1 MIIEGTKAADTL
13 RGDAQDN
20 IIFGGAGRDRLY
32 GEDGND
38 ILIGGT
44 GNDFLNGGNGI
55 DTADYSQASRGI
67 IANLSKGNVLSPL
80 YGTTLHKPKIMP
92 LGDSI
97 TAGEHTIDPT
107 PGTYRIQL
115 EKNFSTDGLR
125 VDFVG
130 SRSNGPNSLG
140 DKDHEGHGGWKIDEI
155 TGLVDDGLLKT
166 YRPDVA
172 LLMIGT
178 NNLGRDTVRK
188 AHARLSHLIDKITG
202 HSPKTELLVSSIAPV
217 DPSVRGENRANKGRQ
232 FNALIPDLVDDK
244 VAQGKKVTFVDVGGS
259 LTVKDLVSDGVHP
272 NAKGYNKM
280 GNRWY
285 NALDERD
292 TLISIENITGTNFK
306 DRLTG
311 DAGANTIAG
320 GGGSDSDRLEG
331 GGGADTFMYLSPT
344 EGGDRIID
352 FSVDDRFQISA
363 SGFGGGLEAGIGL
376 STTAS
381 ATGVFLSGETPNSIG
396 TSANFLYNTSNGVL
410 SFDGDGS
417 GPNSLLTLATL
428 AGVPSLNAEQFYIS

>member
-1 MIIEGTKAADTL
+1 
-13 RGDAQDN
+13 
-20 IIFGGAGRDRLY
+20 
-32 GEDGND
+32 
-38 ILIGGT
+38 
-44 GNDFLNGGNGI
+44 
-55 DTADYSQASRGI
+55 
-67 IANLSKGNVLSPL
+67 
-80 YGTTLHKPKIMP
+80 
-92 LGDSI
+92 
-97 TAGEHTIDPT
+97 
-107 PGTYRIQL
+107 
-115 EKNFSTDGLR
+115 
-125 VDFVG
+125 
-130 SRSNGPNSLG
+130 
-140 DKDHEGHGGWKIDEI
+140 
-155 TGLVDDGLLKT
+155 
-166 YRPDVA
+166 
-172 LLMIGT
+172 
-178 NNLGRDTVRK
+178 
-188 AHARLSHLIDKITG
+188 
-202 HSPKTELLVSSIAPV
+202 
-217 DPSVRGENRANKGRQ
+217 
-232 FNALIPDLVDDK
+232 
-244 VAQGKKVTFVDVGGS
+244 
-259 LTVKDLVSDGVHP
+259 VSDGVHP

-320 GGGSDSDRLEG
+320 GGGSDRLEG